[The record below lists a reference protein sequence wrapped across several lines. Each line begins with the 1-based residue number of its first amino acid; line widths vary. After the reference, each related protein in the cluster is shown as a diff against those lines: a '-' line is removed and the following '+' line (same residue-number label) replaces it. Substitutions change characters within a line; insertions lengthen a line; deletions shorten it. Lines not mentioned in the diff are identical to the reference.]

1 MIKKVGKEFHA
12 KIMLFGE
19 YGVICNSMGLTVPF
33 QEFKGRLNFIDHVP
47 ESIHDFA
54 TKSNKSI
61 RNFFSFLKKLQDRKE
76 LKFKVDIKLFESE
89 IEEGLFFES
98 NIPQGFGIGSSGA
111 LVAALYDRYALD
123 KINNRKNLNPLRIKK
138 LKDVL
143 AQMESY
149 FHGKSSGLDP
159 LNCYM
164 KQPLLIQA
172 NKEIDK
178 IGLEMADKENR
189 KGMFLIDTG
198 TIGETGPLVNYFME
212 QCQND
217 TFFKSLQTE
226 MIPASDSCIRSFIK
240 GEVKEFYKNIKE
252 LSKYLLIN
260 FAPMIPEPF
269 RDIWKKGLETSVYY
283 LKLCGSGGGG
293 YLLGFAEDLDYA
305 KQMLEK
311 LDVKI
316 IPLYQLAEHAKHKQ
330 EKLN

>member
-1 MIKKVGKEFHA
+1 MNYKVGKEFHA

-19 YGVICNSMGLTVPF
+19 YGVICNSMGLTIPY
-33 QEFKGRLNFIDHVP
+33 QEFKGRLNFKENVP
-47 ESIHDFA
+47 EKIHEFA
-54 TKSNKSI
+54 INSNKSI
-61 RNFFSFLKKLQDRKE
+61 RNFFSYLKKLHDKKQ
-76 LKFKVDIKLFESE
+76 LKFTLNTELFEEE
-89 IEEGLFFES
+89 IKEGLFFES
-98 NIPQGFGIGSSGA
+98 SIPQGFGIGSSGA

-123 KINNRKNLNPLRIKK
+123 RINNRKNINPLRIKK

-164 KQPLLIQA
+164 KQPLLIQS

-178 IGLEMADKENR
+178 VGLDMASKQ

-198 TIGETGPLVNYFME
+198 TIGETEPVVNYFME
-212 QCQND
+212 QCQNYV
-217 TFFKSLQTE
+217 FFKGIQTE
-226 MIPASDSCIRSFIK
+226 MIPSSDRCIKSFIK
-240 GEVKEFYKNIKE
+240 GEVREFYKNIKE
-252 LSKYLLIN
+252 LSKYLLVN

-269 RDIWKKGLETSVYY
+269 RDVWKKGLETSVFY

-293 YLLGFAEDLDYA
+293 YLIGFAEDLESA
-305 KQMLEK
+305 RKMLEE

-316 IPLYQLAEHAKHKQ
+316 IPLYQMAEQTDTKQ
-330 EKLN
+330 SK

>member
-1 MIKKVGKEFHA
+1 MNRKAGKEFHA

-19 YGVICNSMGLTVPF
+19 YGVICNSMGLTVPY
-33 QEFKGRLNFIDHVP
+33 QEFKGRLNFKENVAATL
-47 ESIHDFA
+47 HDFA
-54 TKSNKSI
+54 EKSNKSI
-61 RNFFSFLKKLQDRKE
+61 QNFYSFLKKLHDKKQ
-76 LKFKVDIKLFESE
+76 LKFKLRSDLFKKE
-89 IEEGLFFES
+89 IDEGLFFES

-111 LVAALYDRYALD
+111 LVAALYDRYAED
-123 KINNRKNLNPLRIKK
+123 RINNRKNLNPLKIKK
-138 LKDVL
+138 LKEIL
-143 AQMESY
+143 GQMESY

-172 NKEIDK
+172 NDEIDK
-178 IGLEMADKENR
+178 VGVDLEERQKQ

-198 TIGETGPLVNYFME
+198 TIGDTEPLVNYFME

-217 TFFKSLQTE
+217 TFFKGLQTE
-226 MIPASDSCIRSFIK
+226 MIPSSDRCIKSFIK
-240 GEVKEFYKNIKE
+240 GEVREFYKNIKE
-252 LSKYLLIN
+252 LSKYLLVN

-269 RDIWKKGLETSVYY
+269 KDVWKKGLETSVYY

-305 KQMLEK
+305 KKMLEE

-316 IPLYQLAEHAKHKQ
+316 IPLYQLAKQ
-330 EKLN
+330 NDTEIKK